1 MQRFWLRLLQVL
13 MPRKWIS
20 HCQNRRPV
28 YLVLQ
33 ILWKNTT
40 SMSSYHQSFWQMMQ
54 KLGEQLR
61 LFHFSYRSN
70 VSMKPLFLAIFSDN
84 AIVKEHSMTKDKV
97 SYYINY
103 EIVLRDEMLLTCMK
117 RQHTCPGSSK
127 KFLTKYS
134 RG

>member
-1 MQRFWLRLLQVL
+1 
-13 MPRKWIS
+13 
-20 HCQNRRPV
+20 
-28 YLVLQ
+28 
-33 ILWKNTT
+33 
-40 SMSSYHQSFWQMMQ
+40 MMQ

-103 EIVLRDEMLLTCMK
+103 EIASLRWDVVN
-117 RQHTCPGSSK
+117 
-127 KFLTKYS
+127 KYEVVAYMPW
-134 RG
+134 